1 MNMFGFKK
9 KKNETNSLKEKKKK
23 NENPLIIKGSVTRC
37 GRPVSPFRN
46 LSDEEIKILEENI
59 KKQEELEKKRKEEI
73 EKRKISENWIKI

>member
-37 GRPVSPFRN
+37 GRPVSP
-46 LSDEEIKILEENI
+46 LSILSEEDKKILEENLR
-59 KKQEELEKKRKEEI
+59 KQAELHKEKLKEM
-73 EKRKISENWIKI
+73 EKRKTSENWIKI